1 MNKNKWNG
9 VWLDLMSRDPFSAA
23 ILLNCRTVFDDT
35 VKTMCTDGDTLWV
48 APSCVETET
57 SSGLLTMLAHEAMH
71 VASLHPYRQAER
83 DIKPWNIACDREIN
97 NLLDQIN
104 ESAGRPLYVWPTAYP
119 SAVKIDKADRGKPAE
134 EMYVAPIKD
143 RPGNDGNRDGDDND
157 QPGWGDVKQPPGDI
171 NEKEAQK
178 KIQIVQAA
186 QAAKQQGKLPASME
200 RLIDAMLNPPSRWQ
214 DLLRNFI
221 RERCKDDYAWT
232 RPNPRYLASGFIL
245 PSLHSQ
251 RLGRIAV
258 AIDTSGSI
266 DATLLNTFMA
276 EVEGIMHECRPEKVI
291 LIDCD
296 AQVNSI
302 TELEPTDTLPRKF
315 KGGGGTSHE
324 PVWAALENDPPI
336 CCICLTDMETTF
348 GDDPGFPVIWGS
360 YGTRKA
366 PFGEVVQIK

>member
-1 MNKNKWNG
+1 
-9 VWLDLMSRDPFSAA
+9 
-23 ILLNCRTVFDDT
+23 
-35 VKTMCTDGDTLWV
+35 
-48 APSCVETET
+48 
-57 SSGLLTMLAHEAMH
+57 MLAHEAMH

-143 RPGNDGNRDGDDND
+143 RPGNDVDDND